1 MPEGRPAVEKRPRSL
16 GRSSTEAELSK
27 AADVTMT
34 VGPICGV
41 PAPSIPTPLIFPDL
55 GARGRAQL
63 RTPRDK
69 EKNSAKNAPRYFRTF
84 TGYYLPCGCGVA
96 AARTVKLV
104 VWVMVFLE
112 RLSVT
117 ETSSLLFPGRQE

>member
-16 GRSSTEAELSK
+16 VRSSTEAELVK

-34 VGPICGV
+34 VAPICGV
-41 PAPSIPTPLIFPDL
+41 PAPSITTPVIFPEL
-55 GARGRAQL
+55 GAACRAEAH
-63 RTPRDK
+63 TPRAK
-69 EKNSAKNAPRYFRTF
+69 GKSSAKNAARYFRTF

-104 VWVMVFLE
+104 VGVMVFLE

-117 ETSSLLFPGRQE
+117 ETSSL